1 MKARLDD
8 FGEEPDQRSVKHRTP
23 GRVLR
28 GPLLAGAVAGAVAR
42 VLCVWCRELGRELRT
57 ELISDLDVLF
67 DEPQDEH
74 DFFPTRRRFPFPD
87 ERADLLCIFLLFKH
101 MPARQAA

>member
-8 FGEEPDQRSVKHRTP
+8 SGEEHDRHSVKHRTP
-23 GRVLR
+23 IRVLR
-28 GPLLAGAVAGAVAR
+28 GPLLAGAAVAR